1 MLCTSG
7 WDSVFF
13 RLRKPEPGQFD
24 FRLFDMFY
32 FIYEHFFQELDSLR
46 IFSYVTV
53 RALMAGLTS
62 MFLTF
67 WLGERVIS
75 FLHGLKF
82 RESVRDDGPKSH
94 SAKSGTPTMGGLMIV
109 GSLIISVALWGNL
122 KNLNILLLL
131 ACAVSFSVL
140 GFIDDYMKSVKKI
153 KGGMRARTKFVASV
167 VLAALF
173 CCIFLFYTGEAPAES
188 SGKILFHLTDLFLPF
203 VKGPVLALGLFAI
216 PFSIIVILGSSH
228 GVNLTDGL
236 DGLAGGTA
244 GIVVGTLSL
253 IAYVSGTP
261 VAANYL
267 NIPYLPHAH
276 EYSVFLSALTGAL
289 IGFLWFNSHPAQIFM
304 GDTGSLFLGATI
316 GLTCVMLKKEILL
329 VILGGIF
336 VAESLSVI
344 LQVGSFKLTQKRIF
358 RMAPLHHHFELGG
371 VPETKVVIRFWIAA
385 IILAIVS
392 LSSLKIQ

>member
-1 MLCTSG
+1 
-7 WDSVFF
+7 
-13 RLRKPEPGQFD
+13 
-24 FRLFDMFY
+24 MFY
-32 FIYEHFFQELDSLR
+32 FLYERFFQDLDSLR
-46 IFSYVTV
+46 LFSYVTV

-67 WLGERVIS
+67 WFGGRVID

-94 SAKSGTPTMGGLMIV
+94 SSKSGTPTMGGLMIV
-109 GSLIISVALWGNL
+109 SALVVSVLLWGNL
-122 KNLNILLLL
+122 RNSNVLLLL
-131 ACAVSFSVL
+131 ICSISFATL

-153 KGGMRARTKFVASV
+153 KGGMRARTKFAASV
-167 VLAALF
+167 VLAAIF
-173 CCIFLFYTGEAPAES
+173 CGVFLYSTGEAPKGTT
-188 SGKILFHLTDLFLPF
+188 GKILFHLTDLFLPF
-203 VKGPVLALGLFAI
+203 VKGPILSWGYFAI
-216 PFSIIVILGSSH
+216 PFSILVILGSSH

-244 GIVVGTLSL
+244 GIVVGTLGL

-276 EYSVFLSALTGAL
+276 EYSVFLAALTGAL
-289 IGFLWFNSHPAQIFM
+289 IGFLWFNSHPAQVFM

-329 VILGGIF
+329 IILGGIF

-385 IILAIVS
+385 IILAIIS